1 MNLASKVWP
10 PMELCTPLLSTKLV
24 DDNGWFQAQTGS
36 ENSVTRSVF
45 STLMLRV
52 MATNNP
58 HPEIGRQIWH
68 EEAVTTRKNGGV
80 MKKHTNNDQLI
91 LI

>member
-1 MNLASKVWP
+1 
-10 PMELCTPLLSTKLV
+10 
-24 DDNGWFQAQTGS
+24 
-36 ENSVTRSVF
+36 
-45 STLMLRV
+45 MLRV

-68 EEAVTTRKNGGV
+68 EEAVATRKIGGV
-80 MKKHTNNDQLI
+80 MKKHANNDQLI